1 MRRFTVAAALIAA
14 ACTGTDSTTPIPP
27 PIPPEFKL
35 SLQLIASGLSG
46 PVYLTSPLGD
56 ARLFVVEQPG
66 RIRIISS
73 GQVLATPFL
82 DITSRVAT
90 GGERGLLSVA
100 FHPQYATNG
109 FFYVYFTGAGGEL
122 RIERFTVSA
131 NANVAAGASSKLIL
145 AVAHPRTNHNGG
157 LAMFGPDGMLY
168 LGLGDG
174 GGAGDPD
181 LNGQNINTLLGALLR
196 IDVSAGDPYA
206 IPAGNP
212 FAGRTDARPEI
223 WATGLR
229 NPWRFSFDRTAGLIY
244 VADVGQNQWE
254 EVNVA
259 SSTRAG
265 VNYGWNVMEA
275 SSCYNASAC
284 NRAGLELPAHEYG
297 HVDGSC
303 SVTGGFVYR
312 GTALPE
318 IAGHYFY
325 ADYCVGAVKSFL
337 YQGGVATDKRSWAL
351 GSVGSISSFGEDSS
365 GEIYLTSGNG
375 TVYKFVRGT

>member
-1 MRRFTVAAALIAA
+1 MMKRSIIVAALIGA
-14 ACTGTDSTTPIPP
+14 ACSGTDTIDPT

-35 SLQLIASGLSG
+35 SLVQIASGLSG
-46 PVYLTSPLGD
+46 PVYLTSPAGD
-56 ARLFVVEQPG
+56 ARLFIVEQPG
-66 RIRIISS
+66 RIRIIAG

-82 DITSRVAT
+82 DITARVAT

-131 NANVAAGASSKLIL
+131 NANVASGASSKLIL
-145 AVAHPRTNHNGG
+145 AVPHPRTNHNGG

-181 LNGQNINTLLGALLR
+181 LNGQNMSTLLGALLR
-196 IDVSAGDPYA
+196 IDVSTGDPYA

-212 FAGRTDARPEI
+212 FAGRTDAKPEI

-275 SSCYNASAC
+275 SSCYNASTC
-284 NRAGLELPAHEYG
+284 NRAGLELPALEYG
-297 HVDGSC
+297 HGDGSC

-337 YQGGVATDKRSWAL
+337 YQGGVATNKRSWAL
-351 GSVGSISSFGEDSS
+351 GSIGSITSFGEDSS
-365 GEIYLTSGNG
+365 GEIYLTSSNG
-375 TVYKFVRGT
+375 TIYKFVRGP